1 MAVVSEQGVT
11 YEGDQ
16 LVLELEDKD
25 LVLQALQSWFHL
37 APTVLDSSPELG
49 LAQVEL
55 PGLAAAVAQYQQ
67 DTTAITPPATDQG
80 QQRTPLDYVLAELRA
95 RFHRDCHD
103 WSPTLGKNRILDRV
117 RGWPYLKGAVGDPK
131 LSTASEVPIPPRTH
145 PGGPRVGILDTR
157 IYAHPALGGRYLGNP
172 VAMDIPITSPAGGH
186 ATFIAGLI
194 ALRAP
199 QAELV
204 VDDVLSQD
212 GDTAHSWDVAKKMI
226 GFRAAGVAVLNLS
239 FGCATHDNVVPFVLR
254 RAVERLSPDIVLV
267 AAAGNHGDPN
277 SEPVTGV
284 EPNAPMWPAA
294 LDDVVAVG
302 ALDPAGKVATFSP
315 AVEWIDLLAPGQDV
329 VSTFAPGILLTVPD
343 EEGMSAPPYA
353 QWSGTSFAAA
363 NVSGAIAALIAGG
376 SSARQA
382 LLTLLDRSG
391 PGLGRGPGDGPAD
404 IWAPSHELPG

>member
-16 LVLELEDKD
+16 LVLEQQDRD

-37 APTVLDSSPELG
+37 TPAVLDSSPELG

-55 PGLAAAVAQYQQ
+55 PGLDAAVAQYQQ
-67 DTTAITPPATDQG
+67 DPAAITPSATDQG
-80 QQRTPLDYVLAELRA
+80 QQAPLDYVLAELRA
-95 RFHRDCHD
+95 RFRQHCHD

-117 RGWPYLKGAVGDPK
+117 RGWPYLKGAVGDPR
-131 LSTASEVPIPPRTH
+131 LSTASAVPIPPRTQ
-145 PGGPRVGILDTR
+145 PGGPRVGILDTP

-172 VAMDIPITSPAGGH
+172 VAMDIPAKSPAGGH

-239 FGCATHDNVVPFVLR
+239 FGCATLDHVVPFVLR

-267 AAAGNHGDPN
+267 AAAGNHGDPD
-277 SEPVTGV
+277 SQTVTGV
-284 EPNAPMWPAA
+284 ETNAPMWPAA

-302 ALDPAGKVATFSP
+302 ALDTAGKVATFSP

-329 VSTFAPGILLTVPD
+329 VSTFAPGILLSVP
-343 EEGMSAPPYA
+343 EQEGMSGQPYA

-363 NVSGAIAALIAGG
+363 NVSGAIAALIADG

-391 PGLGRGPGDGPAD
+391 PGPGRGPGDGPAD
-404 IWAPSHELPG
+404 IWTPAHELPG